1 MVLGFRVYGLR
12 VRVFG
17 YLHDFAAIEL
27 TFVLTSE
34 SRGKD
39 FSR

>member
-1 MVLGFRVYGLR
+1 MGVV
-12 VRVFG
+12 G

-34 SRGKD
+34 SQGRD